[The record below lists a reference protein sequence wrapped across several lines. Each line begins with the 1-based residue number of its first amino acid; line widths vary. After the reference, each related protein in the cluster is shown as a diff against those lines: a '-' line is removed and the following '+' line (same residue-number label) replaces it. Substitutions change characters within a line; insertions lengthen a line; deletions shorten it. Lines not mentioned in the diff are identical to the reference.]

1 MDSSQKR
8 FESLE
13 DLIQEY
19 SSLIK
24 ENTDRLGIHIEF
36 DMYKDRSQNVIEKI
50 KKITDTE
57 EGEIEKIKHIVEFT
71 IYSGAKSDL
80 IVKYKDDTLTITPT
94 GKNYIHSYSNAARL
108 TTALKN
114 TKEDED
120 KNTVLDGDDILKYG
134 KLIIDVL
141 EYFQK
146 DIEKTASD
154 FWEENQNYDKSF
166 LKNNPQAPFDELK
179 FWYFSANKEDTTFFD
194 EFALVN
200 GSLNTAI
207 KYLGSIYPN
216 GNLTIENI
224 HSKLSNKLKDKDIN
238 LPAYLYLDQLCNLI
252 HKLKP
257 NEIKE
262 ENIKDG
268 KNKTEIF
275 EFYQKLW
282 NTIQPVKQIDLQNE
296 LNKFKNIIYHGAPGT
311 GKTYQLKEEIN
322 EHISIQGGGKYEFI
336 QFHGSYYYEDF
347 IGGLKPIDG
356 EHLTLKYKNG
366 IFKQLCKEAAKYEIA
381 YYKKVGNDEE
391 LTENTKASKDIE
403 LNIDNN
409 QTIVIK
415 KGQSI
420 LSLFPPFFI
429 IIDEINRAD
438 LSKVFGELLFAIEDD
453 YRGFKHKFKLSSSN
467 MEDKDTAVYWEEEKG
482 EAYFFV
488 PKNLYIR
495 GTMNDIDKSVDSID
509 FAFRRRFKWIEKKFD
524 KKIISEI
531 IEEKGYESLDFGDY
545 LNKCSGL
552 NNKITNEISIADESF
567 KIGHAIFANIIKY
580 LNSNNEI
587 SKTSKEQLFDNHI
600 EPILYNYLKMDY
612 GNSIDINDF
621 KKDFIS

>member
-1 MDSSQKR
+1 MDSSQEK
-8 FESLE
+8 FEKLD

-19 SSLIK
+19 SNLIEK
-24 ENTDRLGIHIEF
+24 NTDRLGIHIEF
-36 DMYKDRSQNVIEKI
+36 EKYENRSQKII
-50 KKITDTE
+50 KKID
-57 EGEIEKIKHIVEFT
+57 EIKNTKDEKDKIRHIVEFT
-71 IYSGAKSDL
+71 IYSGAKSK
-80 IVKYKDDTLTITPT
+80 VRVEYKGDTLEIDAS
-94 GKNYIHSYSNAARL
+94 KNNYIHSYSNAARL
-108 TTALKN
+108 PSALIN
-114 TKEDED
+114 TSVD
-120 KNTVLDGDDILKYG
+120 KDKLTGENILKYG
-134 KLIIDVL
+134 ELIINVL
-141 EYFQK
+141 EYFGDEDNIK
-146 DIEKTASD
+146 KTSSD
-154 FWEENQNYDKSF
+154 FWEENPDYDKSF
-166 LKNNPQAPFDELK
+166 LNNTPKAPFDELK
-179 FWYFSANKEDTTFFD
+179 FWYFAANKEDTKHFDTFP
-194 EFALVN
+194 LVN
-200 GSLNTAI
+200 GSLTTAI
-207 KYLGSIYPN
+207 KYLKSIYSNPN
-216 GNLTIENI
+216 DKVTIENI
-224 HSKLSNKLKDKDIN
+224 HDELSKKLKDKDIN
-238 LPAYLYLDQLCNLI
+238 LPVYLYLDQLCNLI

-257 NEIKE
+257 NEIKK

-268 KNKTEIF
+268 KNRTEIF

-282 NTIQPVKQIDLQNE
+282 NTIQPAKQRDLQKE

-311 GKTYQLKEEIN
+311 GKTYQLKEEVN

-356 EHLTLKYKNG
+356 KNLTLKYKNG

-381 YYKKVGNDEE
+381 YYKLLGNDEE
-391 LTENTKASKDIE
+391 LIENTEAPKDIT
-403 LNIDNN
+403 LNIDDNP
-409 QTIVIK
+409 TIVIK
-415 KGQSI
+415 KGQNV
-420 LSLFPPFFI
+420 LSQFPPFFI

-453 YRGFKHKFKLSSSN
+453 YRGYKHKFKLSSSN
-467 MEDKDTAVYWEEEKG
+467 MEDKDTAVCWENG

-524 KKIISEI
+524 KNMISEI
-531 IEEKGYESLDFGDY
+531 IGEKCNRSLDLGDY
-545 LNKCSGL
+545 LNKCSEL

-621 KKDFIS
+621 KKVFIS